1 MGMGDWGMDG
11 AICAGAL
18 PLQPASSFES
28 DGYVISGFTAA
39 DAADIPRAFTAV
51 YGHDYLSSVVYDPEA
66 FAALVAGGAQ
76 ISFIARD
83 ATGDIAGHIALAF
96 PAPNRGLVE
105 LCQGIVTPDHRKSGI
120 FVRMLDR
127 PLDSAPDPPGPHAPS
142 SLSLP
147 NHT

>member
-66 FAALVAGGAQ
+66 FAALVAGGAP
-76 ISFIARD
+76 ISFLARA
-83 ATGDIAGHIALAF
+83 ATCDITGPIALPF
-96 PAPNRGLVE
+96 PAP
-105 LCQGIVTPDHRKSGI
+105 
-120 FVRMLDR
+120 
-127 PLDSAPDPPGPHAPS
+127 PPGPVHARP
-142 SLSLP
+142 
-147 NHT
+147 

>member
-51 YGHDYLSSVVYDPEA
+51 YGHDYLSSVVYDPAA

-76 ISFIARD
+76 ISFIARGSEERRVGKECFG
-83 ATGDIAGHIALAF
+83 TWSS
-96 PAPNRGLVE
+96 RG
-105 LCQGIVTPDHRKSGI
+105 
-120 FVRMLDR
+120 
-127 PLDSAPDPPGPHAPS
+127 APS
-142 SLSLP
+142 
-147 NHT
+147 

>member
-1 MGMGDWGMDG
+1 MDG

-28 DGYVISGFTAA
+28 DGYIISGFTAA

-76 ISFIARD
+76 ISFIPRD
-83 ATGDIAGHIALAF
+83 ATGDLAGPIALAF
-96 PAPNRGLVE
+96 SAPNRALVE
-105 LCQGIVTPDHRKSGI
+105 LCHGIVTPDHRKPGI
-120 FVRMLDR
+120 FVRMIDR
-127 PLDSAPDPPGPHAPS
+127 AKLGCASFGDHVV
-142 SLSLP
+142 
-147 NHT
+147 TY

>member
-66 FAALVAGGAQ
+66 FAALVAGSLGRAN
-76 ISFIARD
+76 ACTPVTN
-83 ATGDIAGHIALAF
+83 AH
-96 PAPNRGLVE
+96 LV
-105 LCQGIVTPDHRKSGI
+105 C
-120 FVRMLDR
+120 R
-127 PLDSAPDPPGPHAPS
+127 P
-142 SLSLP
+142 SLVQKKTNSYI
-147 NHT
+147 NTTVN

>member
-1 MGMGDWGMDG
+1 MRISDW
-11 AICAGAL
+11 
-18 PLQPASSFES
+18 SSDVCSS
-28 DGYVISGFTAA
+28 DLGYVISGFTAA

-96 PAPNRGLVE
+96 SAPNRGLVE
-105 LCQGIVTPDHRKSGI
+105 LCQGIVTPDHRKSG
-120 FVRMLDR
+120 DR
-127 PLDSAPDPPGPHAPS
+127 KSTRLNS
-142 SLSLP
+142 S
-147 NHT
+147 H